1 MKNKHIEIFVEYL
14 DLLSCAIEKIETHF
28 NGDDSILEARLIE
41 DMFPLYVQAEIAASF
56 ALRSCCPIAG
66 VEVVSFA
73 KLKKSFSSLKAQLRE
88 TVEYL
93 KSLDSVENNLEVV
106 VKDMAGPAP
115 VSMNAREF
123 LVRFAYPNFY
133 FHFSMVYAIARS
145 RGVKLTKG
153 DFDGIH
159 RYPPGFSFE
168 GGGT

>member
-14 DLLSCAIEKIETHF
+14 KLLSSTIEKIESHF
-28 NGDDSILEARLIE
+28 EGDNRILEARLIE
-41 DMFPLYVQAEIAASF
+41 DMFPLRVQAEIVAGF

-73 KLKKSFSSLKAQLRE
+73 NLDKSFSGLKAQLQE

-93 KSLDSVENNLEVV
+93 KSLDLAENNLEVE

-115 VSMNAREF
+115 VSMSAGDY

-133 FHFSMVYAIARS
+133 FHLSMIYAIARS
-145 RGVKLTKG
+145 RGVKLSKG
-153 DFDGIH
+153 DFDGLH
-159 RYPPGFSFE
+159 QYAPGFSFDDE
-168 GGGT
+168 GR